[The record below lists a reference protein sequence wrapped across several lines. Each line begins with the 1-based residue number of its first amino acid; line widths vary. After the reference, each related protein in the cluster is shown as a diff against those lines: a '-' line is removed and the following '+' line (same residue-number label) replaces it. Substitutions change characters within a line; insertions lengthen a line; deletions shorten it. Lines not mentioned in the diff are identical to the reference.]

1 MGEEEGTVRLGLRL
15 PTSLHHRL
23 QEQARENHRSLNSEI
38 VAVLNHG
45 LEAEQ
50 KSEERFKT
58 LGARIEEMQIDV
70 QRLKEGLLPRLPAGT
85 MDLIENAYLVAASR
99 GKTLADL
106 LPEALRKVV
115 NEEEP
120 K

>member
-1 MGEEEGTVRLGLRL
+1 
-15 PTSLHHRL
+15 
-23 QEQARENHRSLNSEI
+23 
-38 VAVLNHG
+38 
-45 LEAEQ
+45 
-50 KSEERFKT
+50 
-58 LGARIEEMQIDV
+58 V

>member
-58 LGARIEEMQIDV
+58 LGARIEEIRSTCRD
-70 QRLKEGLLPRLPAGT
+70 
-85 MDLIENAYLVAASR
+85 SR
-99 GKTLADL
+99 KGCSRVFPQGPWT
-106 LPEALRKVV
+106 
-115 NEEEP
+115 
-120 K
+120 